1 MCQSLTRWYSVAVWQ
16 IDPRMQIYVNNLRLE
31 VEDTGERDRPA
42 VVLIAGMS
50 MQLIVWPDA
59 MLKALHQG
67 GYRVIRF
74 DNRDNGLSESMDHLG
89 APNMLWF
96 MLSQKLGLPVQ
107 LPYSIQDMTRDAL
120 GVMDHLQLQQAHV
133 VGVSMGGMI
142 AQRLCVNAPE
152 RVLSLTSIMS
162 TSGAKGLPGPTP
174 AMRRVLMTPPAKPG
188 SPAARAQA
196 LRFVKALAGPGFV
209 HPYGAQEQLVDD
221 SLKRSNRPMGSYRQ
235 MLAAMADR
243 ERWKLLPRI
252 TAPSLVIHGM
262 ADPLIPYACAQD
274 TAARIPGAKLFGI
287 EGMGHD
293 FPPDAVSQLI
303 NRLMPFLQAHTPL

>member
-1 MCQSLTRWYSVAVWQ
+1 
-16 IDPRMQIYVNNLRLE
+16 MQIYVNNLRLE

-42 VVLIAGMS
+42 VLLIAGMS
-50 MQLIVWPDA
+50 MQLIVWPEA
-59 MLKALHQG
+59 MLKQLQQAG
-67 GYRVIRF
+67 FRVVRF

-89 APNMLWF
+89 TPNILWF
-96 MLSQKLGLPVQ
+96 MLQQKLGLQ
-107 LPYSIQDMTRDAL
+107 ARSPYTIQDMTRDAL
-120 GVMDHLQLQQAHV
+120 GVMDHLQLHQAHV

-142 AQRLCVNAPE
+142 AQRLCVTAPE

-174 AMRRVLMTPPAKPG
+174 AMRHVLMTPPAPPN
-188 SPAARAQA
+188 SPAARAHA

-209 HPYGAQEQLVDD
+209 HPTGSQEQLVDD
-221 SLKRSNRPMGSYRQ
+221 SLQRSNRPAGSYRQ

-243 ERWKLLPRI
+243 DRWRLLPRI
-252 TAPSLVIHGM
+252 TAPALVIHGT
-262 ADPLIPYACAQD
+262 ADPLIPYACAKD

-293 FPPDAVSQLI
+293 FPPSAVEQL
-303 NRLMPFLQAHTPL
+303 NGRLLPFLQAHTPL